1 MIISEVI
8 LPSVQ
13 TAFYS
18 GSSLFRE
25 RQFGKKL
32 RAVEAVKLSSL
43 SLVRVANIAANQNAL
58 SGVLSS
64 DTHGNFLPE
73 MHELVIRDGPPLV
86 AELG

>member
-1 MIISEVI
+1 LAKGFALE
-8 LPSVQ
+8 
-13 TAFYS
+13 A
-18 GSSLFRE
+18 
-25 RQFGKKL
+25 
-32 RAVEAVKLSSL
+32 AVKPGSL
-43 SLVRVANIAANQNAL
+43 RIRSIANIAVNQNVL